1 MFVRLFL
8 SLLQKTKVI
17 LIELQ
22 WFFITHKA
30 FSRHSIFYLCQKIKT
45 PFMSKSRYIQL
56 ILILGSLTALGP
68 FSIDMYLP
76 GFAGIAADLNTTVAN
91 VSMTLSSYFIGI
103 SAGQLLYG
111 PLLDRFGRKKPLF
124 IGLLVYIL
132 ASLGCVYVIDIDTFI
147 GLRFIQAI
155 GSCAATVASVSM
167 VRDLFPVKDIPKV
180 FSLLML
186 VVGLSPML
194 APTVG
199 GYVTEYYSWH
209 TVFFILMCMGIVILL
224 AAQLGLPNS
233 FQPDK
238 TISLKP
244 KPIITNFIN
253 IIKEPQF
260 YTYAFTGA
268 IAFSGLF
275 TYVAASPILFM
286 DIFKVD
292 AKTYGWIFAFMSLS
306 FIGSS
311 QLNSVLL
318 KRFSS
323 EQMIYSALILQSVIS
338 ILFLVLALNNLL
350 GLYETITMLFLFLGC
365 LGTSNPNTASLTL
378 APFSRNAGSA
388 SALMG
393 AIQLGLGALA
403 SFAVGV
409 FVKDTI
415 SPMVVIMTTTTLLAF
430 LILKIGKRNIKKT
443 IAIEEEITIVP

>member
-1 MFVRLFL
+1 M
-8 SLLQKTKVI
+8 SITEMTKA
-17 LIELQ
+17 
-22 WFFITHKA
+22 K
-30 FSRHSIFYLCQKIKT
+30 YIK
-45 PFMSKSRYIQL
+45 L

-76 GFAGIAADLNTTVAN
+76 GFAGIAKDLNTSVAN

-111 PLLDRFGRKKPLF
+111 PLLDRFGRKQPLF
-124 IGLLVYIL
+124 VGLLVYIL
-132 ASLGCVYVIDIDTFI
+132 ASLGCVFVTDIDTFI
-147 GLRFIQAI
+147 GLRFIQAV

-194 APTVG
+194 APTIG
-199 GYVTEYYSWH
+199 GYVTEDYGWH
-209 TVFFILMCMGIVILL
+209 TVFFILMCMGIVILV
-224 AAQLGLPNS
+224 AAQIVLPNS
-233 FQPDK
+233 YLPD
-238 TISLKP
+238 TSISLKP
-244 KPIITNFIN
+244 KPIITSFIT
-253 IIKEPQF
+253 ILKEPQF
-260 YTYAFTGA
+260 YTYAFAGA
-268 IAFSGLF
+268 VAFSGLF

-306 FIGSS
+306 FISAS
-311 QLNSVLL
+311 QLNSLL
-318 KRFSS
+318 LRKFNS
-323 EQMIYSALILQSVIS
+323 EQMIFGALISQTIISV
-338 ILFLVLALNNLL
+338 LFLILAMNNLL
-350 GLYETITMLFLFLGC
+350 GLYETIAMLFLFLAC
-365 LGTSNPNTASLTL
+365 LGISNPNTAGLTL

-409 FVKDTI
+409 FVKN
-415 SPMVVIMTTTTLLAF
+415 SMLPMIVIMTVSTILA
-430 LILKIGKRNIKKT
+430 LIILVIGKKSIKKT
-443 IAIEEEITIVP
+443 ITASSEEEIVIVH

>member
-1 MFVRLFL
+1 M
-8 SLLQKTKVI
+8 TKAKY
-17 LIELQ
+17 
-22 WFFITHKA
+22 FK
-30 FSRHSIFYLCQKIKT
+30 
-45 PFMSKSRYIQL
+45 L

-76 GFAGIAADLNTTVAN
+76 GFSGIAKDLNTSVAK
-91 VSMTLSSYFIGI
+91 VAMTLSSYFIGI

-132 ASLGCVYVIDIDTFI
+132 ASLGCVFVKDIDTFI
-147 GLRFIQAI
+147 GLRFIQAV

-167 VRDLFPVKDIPKV
+167 VRDLFPVRDIPKV

-199 GYVTEYYSWH
+199 GYVTDYYGWH
-209 TVFFILMCMGIVILL
+209 TVFFILMCIGILIML
-224 AAQLGLPNS
+224 AAQFGLPDS
-233 FQPDK
+233 YAPDK

-244 KPIITNFIN
+244 KPIILNFMTVL
-253 IIKEPQF
+253 KEPQF

-286 DIFKVD
+286 DVYKVD
-292 AKTYGWIFAFMSLS
+292 PKTYGWIFAFMSLS
-306 FIGSS
+306 FILAS
-311 QLNSVLL
+311 QLNSLLL
-318 KRFSS
+318 KWFTS
-323 EQMIYSALILQSVIS
+323 EQMIYGAL
-338 ILFLVLALNNLL
+338 LVQTIVVVAFFIAAQNDLL
-350 GLYETITMLFLFLGC
+350 GLYGTIAMLFLFLACIGI
-365 LGTSNPNTASLTL
+365 SNPNTAGLTL
-378 APFSRNAGSA
+378 APFTKNAGSA

-403 SFAVGV
+403 SFAVGI
-409 FVKDTI
+409 FLKD
-415 SPMVVIMTTTTLLAF
+415 SMVPMVVIMAVATIAAF
-430 LILKIGKRNIKKT
+430 IVLNIGKRKIKVKY
-443 IAIEEEITIVP
+443 

>member
-1 MFVRLFL
+1 M
-8 SLLQKTKVI
+8 TK
-17 LIELQ
+17 
-22 WFFITHKA
+22 A
-30 FSRHSIFYLCQKIKT
+30 
-45 PFMSKSRYIQL
+45 RYFKL
-56 ILILGSLTALGP
+56 ILILGALTALGP

-76 GFAGIAADLNTTVAN
+76 GFAGIAKDLNTTVAN
-91 VSMTLSSYFIGI
+91 VAMTLSSYFIGI

-111 PLLDRFGRKKPLF
+111 PLLDRYGRKKPLF

-132 ASLGCVYVIDIDTFI
+132 ASLGCVFVQDIDTFI

-167 VRDLFPVKDIPKV
+167 VRDLFPVRDIPKV

-199 GYVTEYYSWH
+199 GYVTAAYGWH
-209 TVFFILMCMGIVILL
+209 MVFLILMFIGIVILF
-224 AAQLGLPNS
+224 AAQFGLPNS
-233 FQPDK
+233 YTPDSS
-238 TISLKP
+238 ISLKP
-244 KPIITNFIN
+244 KPILLNFGIVL
-253 IIKEPQF
+253 KEPQF

-286 DIFKVD
+286 DIFNVD

-306 FIGSS
+306 FILAS

-318 KRFSS
+318 KWFSS
-323 EQMIYSALILQSVIS
+323 EKMIYGALVTQSVIV
-338 ILFLVLALNNLL
+338 IAFLICSLNDFL
-350 GLYETITMLFLFLGC
+350 GLYETIALLFLFLAC
-365 LGTSNPNTASLTL
+365 LGISNPNTAGLTL
-378 APFSRNAGSA
+378 APFTRNAGSA

-393 AIQLGLGALA
+393 AIQLGLGAFA

-409 FVKDTI
+409 FVKN
-415 SPMVVIMTTTTLLAF
+415 SMVSMVVIMTVSTVTALVV
-430 LILKIGKRNIKKT
+430 LIIGKRTIKTKY
-443 IAIEEEITIVP
+443 

>member
-1 MFVRLFL
+1 MTDK
-8 SLLQKTKVI
+8 SITKTK
-17 LIELQ
+17 
-22 WFFITHKA
+22 
-30 FSRHSIFYLCQKIKT
+30 YIK
-45 PFMSKSRYIQL
+45 L

-76 GFAGIAADLNTTVAN
+76 GFAGIAKDLNTSVAN

-132 ASLGCVYVIDIDTFI
+132 ASLGCVFVADINMFI

-194 APTVG
+194 APTIG
-199 GYVTEYYSWH
+199 GYITADYGWH
-209 TVFFILMCMGIVILL
+209 TVFFILMCMGVLILL
-224 AAQLGLPNS
+224 AAQMGLPNT
-233 FQPDK
+233 FKPD
-238 TISLKP
+238 TSISLKP
-244 KPIITNFIN
+244 KPIITNFIS
-253 IIKEPQF
+253 IVKEPQF

-306 FIGSS
+306 FIGAS
-311 QLNSVLL
+311 QLNSLL
-318 KRFSS
+318 LRKFTS
-323 EQMIYSALILQSVIS
+323 EKMIYGALITQSIVS
-338 ILFLVLALNNLL
+338 ILFLILAMNHLL
-350 GLYETITMLFLFLGC
+350 GLYETIAMLFLFLGC
-365 LGTSNPNTASLTL
+365 LGISNPNTAGLTL

-409 FVKDTI
+409 FVKD
-415 SPMVVIMTTTTLLAF
+415 SMLPMVVIMTTTTIMAF
-430 LILKIGKRNIKKT
+430 IILNIGKRTIKKNYCNFSR
-443 IAIEEEITIVP
+443 